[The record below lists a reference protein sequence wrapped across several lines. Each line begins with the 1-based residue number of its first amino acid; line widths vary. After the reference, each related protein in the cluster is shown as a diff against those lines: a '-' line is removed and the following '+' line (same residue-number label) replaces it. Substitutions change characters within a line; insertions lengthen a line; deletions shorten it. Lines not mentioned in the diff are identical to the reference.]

1 MIHGIG
7 SDIVDVRR
15 IEKSLEEHGRRF
27 AERILATKEL
37 AEFDQSNAQANYL
50 AKRFAAKEAT
60 AKALGSGFRDGL
72 SMKHICVTRDELG
85 KPGLCFDAVAQEKT
99 RMAGITA
106 AHLSLSDEH
115 HYAIAFVVL
124 ETAL

>member
-1 MIHGIG
+1 MIYGIG

-15 IEKSLEEHGRRF
+15 MQESLDRHGRRF
-27 AERILATKEL
+27 AERILAPEEL
-37 AEFDQSNAQANYL
+37 DEYDQNSSQAHYL

-60 AKALGSGFRDGL
+60 AKALGSGFRHGL

-85 KPGLCFDAVAQEKT
+85 KPGLCFAAVAEEKT
-99 RMAGITA
+99 RVAGIA
-106 AHLSLSDEH
+106 SAHLSLSDER

-124 ETAL
+124 ETA

>member
-1 MIHGIG
+1 MIYGIG

-15 IEKSLEEHGRRF
+15 IQKSLDQHGRRF
-27 AERILATKEL
+27 AERILVAAEL
-37 AEFDQSNAQANYL
+37 EEYDENSSQAHYL

-60 AKALGSGFRDGL
+60 AKALGSGFRHGL

-85 KPGLCFDAVAQEKT
+85 KPGLSFDAVAKEKT
-99 RMAGITA
+99 QQAGILS
-106 AHLSLSDEH
+106 AHLTLSDEH

-124 ETAL
+124 EMA

>member
-15 IEKSLEEHGRRF
+15 IQESLDQHGRRL
-27 AERILATKEL
+27 AERILASAEL
-37 AEFDQSNAQANYL
+37 EEYDQNSSQAHYL

-60 AKALGSGFRDGL
+60 AKALGCGFRHGL

-85 KPGLCFDAVAQEKT
+85 KPGLHFEAVAKQKSQQ
-99 RMAGITA
+99 AGITSV
-106 AHLSLSDEH
+106 HLTLSDER

-124 ETAL
+124 ETA